1 MESEM
6 TNFRWSRVFT
16 ACILLLT
23 VSAPAHASHWL
34 TWIDELS
41 GPGRF
46 RGYHFTGE
54 VLCIGSLPDRPF
66 VSSLLTEYTEMISI
80 LSKYQKDPMKAEASD
95 VIRVSSTAWTDY
107 FARQRALGIAINDA
121 NKSANKF
128 PLCRSDREN
137 TITAI
142 VFEYG
147 RFDDKD
153 SGHEDRYTGVTR
165 LSNAQL
171 VAYVPLHRLLGTGV
185 PPTRVTRGVEFG
197 AGAGFY
203 HLTGTTVK
211 NSEEWMPAIPIRIR
225 FIPAEFFYKNAPN
238 AADTGSTRRHLWQA
252 FQLKVGWDYI
262 PTKARWGELLQSTGS
277 GGFENSNSQE
287 LIGTWGL
294 QVDLG
299 QVAWA
304 LFGKEPK
311 QQPKKEPKQ

>member
-1 MESEM
+1 M
-6 TNFRWSRVFT
+6 TNFRWSRVFS
-16 ACILLLT
+16 ACILVLT
-23 VSAPAHASHWL
+23 ISAPAHASHWL

-46 RGYHFTGE
+46 RGYQFNGE
-54 VLCIGSLPDRPF
+54 VLCIGSRPDQAAVFRLETD
-66 VSSLLTEYTEMISI
+66 VSAMAKAFEVYRRADRDETRADALKDYSNAQADLQQ
-80 LSKYQKDPMKAEASD
+80 LSKE
-95 VIRVSSTAWTDY
+95 TDTNVKT
-107 FARQRALGIAINDA
+107 L
-121 NKSANKF
+121 

-137 TITAI
+137 TIAAV

-153 SGHEDRYTGVTR
+153 SEHEDRYTGVTR

-171 VAYVPLHRLLGTGV
+171 VAYLPLHRLLGADV
-185 PPTRVTRGVEFG
+185 PPTRITRAVEFG

-211 NSEEWMPAIPIRIR
+211 NTEAWMPAVPLRIRI
-225 FIPAEFFYKNAPN
+225 IPAEFFYKNAGN

-252 FQLKVGWDYI
+252 FQFKVGWDYI
-262 PTKARWGELLQSTGS
+262 PTKARWNELLQSTG
-277 GGFENSNSQE
+277 GGVGFKDSDSQE

-304 LFGKEPK
+304 LFGKEPT
-311 QQPKKEPKQ
+311 QQPKQVSKP